1 MSGPAK
7 HDLEAVMA
15 PSQPFIR
22 PNLIHGQSDG
32 AQTEALGTLSEHTRN
47 AHLKRAMD
55 PINVGN
61 EYVRKNK
68 SNETWKKIGTEG
80 WTEMHG

>member
-32 AQTEALGTLSEHTRN
+32 AQTEALGTLPEHTRN

-68 SNETWKKIGTEG
+68 RDVEENTHRKG